1 MGSVAQKLLET
12 SEELRWLPVP
22 EFLCVEELLKA
33 PLFRSCCPFDE
44 LRLQGIVRCV
54 FGRGEEEVSYLCD
67 NSRLERGHNIVEH
80 GPLLSDV
87 SGSELGLNL
96 SKPDMRVRRP
106 EWRELDAHGSNVSA

>member
-1 MGSVAQKLLET
+1 MGSITQKLLET

-22 EFLCVEELLKA
+22 KFLCVEELLKA

-54 FGRGEEEVSYLCD
+54 FGWGEEEVSYLR
-67 NSRLERGHNIVEH
+67 NNFLLERGHNVVEH

-87 SGSELGLNL
+87 SGSKLGLNL

-106 EWRELDAHGSNVSA
+106 EWREFDAHGSNVSA